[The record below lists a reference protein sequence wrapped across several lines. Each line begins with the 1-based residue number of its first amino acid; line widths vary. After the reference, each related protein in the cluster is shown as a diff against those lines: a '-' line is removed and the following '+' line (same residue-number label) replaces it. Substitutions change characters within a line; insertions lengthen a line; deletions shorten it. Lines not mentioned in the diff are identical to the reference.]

1 MRANVAMTRTMNAYR
16 MEMVHS
22 LFNAR
27 IQNRRFLPGREQMN
41 EADEKIREKAEFES
55 IEDYIEQA

>member
-1 MRANVAMTRTMNAYR
+1 MTRTMNAYR

>member
-1 MRANVAMTRTMNAYR
+1 MRANAAMTRTMNAYR

-22 LFNAR
+22 LFNTR

>member
-1 MRANVAMTRTMNAYR
+1 MRANAAMTRTMNAYR
-16 MEMVHS
+16 MEMVHN

-41 EADEKIREKAEFES
+41 DADEKIREKAEFES

>member
-1 MRANVAMTRTMNAYR
+1 MRANAAMTGTMNAYR

>member
-1 MRANVAMTRTMNAYR
+1 MRANAAMTGTMNAYR

-27 IQNRRFLPGREQMN
+27 IQNRRFLPGKEKMN
-41 EADEKIREKAEFES
+41 ESDEKIREKAEFES